1 MPPPAQAAISTSDSS
16 QPARSGWWWDAS
28 LRAGWRLDDKVALI
42 ACRVLLAGY
51 LFGQYLMHD
60 DQQRIAWLL
69 VVVPLVF
76 LRLPWAAIWKNA
88 RADAFRSIATH
99 FLCWMT
105 IRSLLGYGMVD
116 GRDGMLAGGW
126 VLGSLLLAA
135 FVIVVWHAAQDLR
148 SLDRLG
154 LWTGYGAAFAA
165 AVSMIVMYGILPDHV
180 FGERLTNWFVYGGLN
195 SVTTGLTFGFALM
208 WLWCLRDRITAPR
221 ERLLLHVSIV
231 ILLAAVCFTRCR
243 GAILALLAAHVALTW
258 VRGFRSAML
267 PWASLLG
274 AIALFQLSGP
284 LVQKVVDWQIAT
296 RTTDLTMNPGHSATP
311 IQEMLT
317 RWDGGRTEI
326 YARAMSGFVEP
337 HEWLIGVGQWGPA
350 EQFTR
355 SLSFRHMHHHS
366 VFIATLVHGGLI
378 GLALALILLIIG
390 LRRAR
395 TLAREGE
402 YTWFVLLVFGY
413 TGLIFDGQTLTNL
426 LSIPQ
431 MEPLLVTFPLMVA
444 ASAWWLRKEG
454 KTEGRSLQNHT

>member
-1 MPPPAQAAISTSDSS
+1 MPPPAEAAISTSDPSR
-16 QPARSGWWWDAS
+16 PVKPGWWGRSRMAS
-28 LRAGWRLDDKVALI
+28 RLDDRAALS
-42 ACRVLLAGY
+42 ACRLLLAGY
-51 LFGQYLMHD
+51 LCGQYLMYNDHL
-60 DQQRIAWLL
+60 RGAWMLAL
-69 VVVPLVF
+69 VPLVF
-76 LRLPWAAIWKNA
+76 VWMPWVAIWENA
-88 RADAFRSIATH
+88 KGDTFRIVAAH

-116 GRDGMLAGGW
+116 GRDGWLAGGW
-126 VLGSLLLAA
+126 LLGGLLLACFA
-135 FVIVVWHAAQDLR
+135 IVVWHAAQDLT

-154 LWTGYGAAFAA
+154 LWTGYSAAFAA
-165 AVSMIVMYGILPDHV
+165 AVSMILVYGFLPGHV

-208 WLWCLRDRITAPR
+208 WLWCLRDRITVPR

-231 ILLAAVCFTRCR
+231 ILLAAVCYTRCR
-243 GAILALLAAHVALTW
+243 GALLALLAAHAALMW
-258 VRGFRSAML
+258 MRGFRHAAL
-267 PWASLLG
+267 PWASLLA

-296 RTTDLTMNPGHSATP
+296 RADPALQPSHSATP

-317 RWDGGRTEI
+317 RWDGGRMEI

-350 EQFTR
+350 EHFTR
-355 SLSFRHMHHHS
+355 SLSHLHMHHHS

-378 GLALALILLIIG
+378 GLGLALALLVIG
-390 LRRAR
+390 LRRSL

-402 YTWFVLLVFGY
+402 YTWFVLLVFGC

-431 MEPLLVTFPLMVA
+431 MEPLLITFPLVIA
-444 ASAWWLRKEG
+444 TAAWWHRRNRKTVG
-454 KTEGRSLQNHT
+454 NNP